1 MGSARVIAAVV
12 LISAGLAQW
21 APRTLCSGQTRPA
34 PPHQRE
40 TAPKPATQQPA
51 KPAMSDVRLEA
62 AIRAKFARS
71 KIDADKFQVH
81 VQGGVA
87 TIEGRTDITQHKGVA
102 TRLAKTG
109 GALAVNN
116 HIQVSDAAREKA
128 AANLEKGRRRAQIK
142 RGDAR
147 SDSSQPGR

>member
-1 MGSARVIAAVV
+1 MV
-12 LISAGLAQW
+12 LISAGLA
-21 APRTLCSGQTRPA
+21 SGQTRPA
-34 PPHQRE
+34 PPHGRE
-40 TAPKPATQQPA
+40 AAPKPVTQQPA
-51 KPAMSDVRLEA
+51 KPATSDARLEA

-87 TIEGRTDITQHKGVA
+87 TIEGRTDVMQHKGVA

-109 GALAVNN
+109 GAVAVNN
-116 HIQVSDAAREKA
+116 HIQISDAAKEKA
-128 AANLEKGRRRAQIK
+128 AANLEKGRRRVQIK

-147 SDSSQPGR
+147 SDSSRPPQSR

>member
-1 MGSARVIAAVV
+1 MGSVRVIAAVV
-12 LISAGLAQW
+12 LISAGLA
-21 APRTLCSGQTRPA
+21 SGQTRPA

-40 TAPKPATQQPA
+40 AAPKSAPQQGARPAT
-51 KPAMSDVRLEA
+51 SDARLEA
-62 AIRAKFARS
+62 AIRAKFAKS

-87 TIEGRTDITQHKGVA
+87 TIEGRTDVTQHKGVA

-109 GALAVNN
+109 GALGVNN
-116 HIQVSDAAREKA
+116 HIQIGDAARQKA

-147 SDSSQPGR
+147 SDSSQPASR